1 MKKVLIL
8 ACAALT
14 ACTNDIDLG
23 PNKEQVETLSNAI
36 GFQMAKKNMTT
47 TKAPALQSKGHYNF
61 GVWGYKKLT
70 ATSGS
75 AIMEN
80 YLVGYMDEANHKGYY
95 MTDDNQTTLGDKDGV
110 ANGKSQWAY
119 EKLGSSDYTYDGS
132 DGYYKNTDMKY
143 MSNSANQFLRYWD
156 KSTESTKFFAYAP
169 YLNADEADRVKFEY
183 NTDQMMTL
191 PLSERKVEKGEDE
204 SLAEY
209 MVATQEVT
217 KANYNND
224 VQLHFRRLNAKVNIK
239 FYETIEGYNVKIV
252 DLQSGT
258 IPGVTAVPAVAQV
271 AGSTTYTHGNQYKST
286 KVNVKFNGI
295 TTTTGTSTPN
305 IDYQA
310 TTFATKYASTE
321 YMTFT
326 APKDDD
332 VCSAPEGY
340 ISGKGVTIDGTL
352 ISDDATA
359 KTKASK
365 SPSTYFVIPKQTG
378 DNSGLTFHVTYELT
392 APQTGEK
399 ITVHNAT
406 VHVPAANCD
415 WVAGKAYTYIF
426 KITKNSNGSTDPS
439 KPINPAEPTP
449 DTDKA
454 LYPIVFDGCTVIDWD
469 TAAAN
474 ESEHEITNGTF
485 NYYLTLSASTLSKAA
500 GATPITVNAY
510 KKDGTTDTSVTDGE
524 LKIFDSSN
532 TEKTT
537 DFTITT
543 STSAAPTIAAK
554 STTTPGVYR
563 LKYTIGTKVLEAT
576 FTVNE

>member
-47 TKAPALQSKGHYNF
+47 TKATALQSRGHYNF
-61 GVWGYKKLT
+61 GVWGYKKL

-80 YLVGYMDEANHKGYY
+80 YLVGYMDNTYHKGYY
-95 MTDDNQTTLGDKDGV
+95 MTDDKQTTLGDIPGST
-110 ANGKSQWAY
+110 NGKSQWAY
-119 EKLGSSDYTYDGS
+119 EMLGSSEYTYDGTE
-132 DGYYKNTDMKY
+132 GYYRKSTDTKY
-143 MSNSANQFLRYWD
+143 MSNIANQYLRYWD
-156 KSTESTKFFAYAP
+156 QSTLSTKFFAYAP

-183 NTDQMMTL
+183 NTEQTMTL
-191 PLSERKVEKGEDE
+191 PLKETIVEKGNDE

-209 MVATQEVT
+209 MVATQEVQ

-239 FYETIEGYNVKIV
+239 FYETIEGYNVKIL

-258 IPGVTAVPAVAQV
+258 VSGVTAVPAVAPV
-271 AGSTTYTHGNQYKST
+271 VGSTSYTHGNQYKST
-286 KVNVKFNGI
+286 KVKVKFNGI
-295 TTTTGTSTPN
+295 TTTTGASEPN

-310 TTFATKYASTE
+310 TTSATKYASTE

-326 APKDDD
+326 APQDDD

-392 APQTGEK
+392 ALQTNEK

-406 VHVPAANCD
+406 VHIPAADCD
-415 WVAGKAYTYIF
+415 WKAGKAYTYIF
-426 KITKNSNGSTDPS
+426 KITKNSNGSTDPD
-439 KPINPAEPTP
+439 KTIDPTDPTP

-454 LYPIVFDGCTVIDWD
+454 LYPIVFDGCTVITWD
-469 TAAAN
+469 ETSSDHDISKEGDTHHYYMSLSGGPLTASTSGSLSITANKDGSTAAATVSAGSFEQYN
-474 ESEHEITNGTF
+474 ATF
-485 NYYLTLSASTLSKAA
+485 NTWEEYSGSDLTLSSGSNS
-500 GATPITVNAY
+500 ITVGA
-510 KKDGTTDTSVTDGE
+510 G
-524 LKIFDSSN
+524 
-532 TEKTT
+532 
-537 DFTITT
+537 ITAGKYRFNWKEGGKVVA
-543 STSAAPTIAAK
+543 SA
-554 STTTPGVYR
+554 
-563 LKYTIGTKVLEAT
+563 E
-576 FTVNE
+576 FTVS